1 MDPSLNTSDAVKE
14 LAIQGKFA
22 EIESRFGKKRSLKAE
37 NYVEVKLSSL
47 KDKRTQGLPLDSVHY
62 ATAFMLY
69 AVDRFETKVS
79 PFQRVGRIC
88 IVHVHI

>member
-22 EIESRFGKKRSLKAE
+22 EIESRFGKKRSMKAE
-37 NYVEVKLSSL
+37 NYV
-47 KDKRTQGLPLDSVHY
+47 
-62 ATAFMLY
+62 